1 MDVVIKLASLVIT
14 HDVTPSV
21 VMILFFVHQQ
31 NKQSNQNK
39 KEIEKLKKYNE
50 KRQDEEKERQSKEL
64 ESALERIKSHDKNN
78 QKHLEEL
85 LLELIKNK
93 K

>member
-1 MDVVIKLASLVIT
+1 MDVVIKLVSLVIT
-14 HDVTPSV
+14 NDVTPSI
-21 VMILFFVHQQ
+21 VMILFFAHLH

-39 KEIEKLKKYNE
+39 KEIEKLKEYNE
-50 KRQDEEKERQSKEL
+50 KRQDEEKERQSKQL

-85 LLELIKNK
+85 LLELIKK
-93 K
+93 KK

>member
-1 MDVVIKLASLVIT
+1 M
-14 HDVTPSV
+14 
-21 VMILFFVHQQ
+21 
-31 NKQSNQNK
+31 
-39 KEIEKLKKYNE
+39 KEYNE
-50 KRQDEEKERQSKEL
+50 KRQDEEKERQSKQL

-78 QKHLEEL
+78 QEHLEGL